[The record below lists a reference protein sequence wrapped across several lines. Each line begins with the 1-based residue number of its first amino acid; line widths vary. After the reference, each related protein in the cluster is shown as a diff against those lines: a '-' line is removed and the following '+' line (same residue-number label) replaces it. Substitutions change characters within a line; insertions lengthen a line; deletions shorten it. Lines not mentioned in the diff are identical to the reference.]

1 MPKFSPERRLKAI
14 SEYAKRVSYDPE
26 TGHITLMESRH
37 QPYAVGR
44 RMGRPIFPPQSKK
57 PYRYVTIAY
66 EGDSFIMLEHRFIW
80 FLMTGEMPDLSIDH
94 IDRNTENNKWAN
106 LRLATS
112 SQQRANQSPRSRKR
126 TNSGTKYRG
135 VSRCGQKFRTYIHFN
150 GKSQSLGS
158 YETEE
163 EAAYVYDLAA
173 IDHFGLEFYTP
184 QTFAA

>member
-26 TGHITLMESRH
+26 TGHITLLKSRH

-44 RMGRPIFPPQSKK
+44 RMGRPIVTKPGTE
-57 PYRYVTIAY
+57 PYRYVTIACQS
-66 EGDSFIMLEHRFIW
+66 DSFIMLEHRFIW
-80 FLMTGEMPDLSIDH
+80 FLMTGKMPELSIDH
-94 IDRNTENNKWAN
+94 INRNREDNRWVN

-126 TNSGTKYRG
+126 TNSGAKYRG
-135 VSRCGQKFRTYIHFN
+135 VSQCGQKFRTHIHFN

-173 IDHFGLEFYTP
+173 IDHFGLKFYTP
-184 QTFAA
+184 QTFAV